1 MLPFNVFPHD
11 NRVIG
16 SSTFGSRLVV
26 EHWRRVVSHRLA
38 WFGGLGGGLRPR
50 PISFLLLEY
59 LTLLGVLFCSCTWDL
74 VLESSL
80 ESIAYCLLILND
92 S

>member
-1 MLPFNVFPHD
+1 LLSFNVFPHGD
-11 NRVIG
+11 RVIA

-59 LTLLGVLFCSCTWDL
+59 LTLLGVFSALAPGILSWSR
-74 VLESSL
+74 VLSL
-80 ESIAYCLLILND
+80 LRIVY
-92 S
+92 